1 MYGFRLWLGKCGF
14 LIFLTVFLLCNSL
27 VSFAALP
34 TPQVD
39 KGAYVMT
46 VASLSCGVAVEKFFP
61 TYFELY
67 KSYLEQAGDT
77 KTLNYLNNLEKL
89 SWGDTVTGIDSFT
102 KNLKAFYDKYMDYSI
117 APYPK
122 SIKFPC
128 KKTSYSGGWITDFDE
143 YYIFDTPFS
152 DVCTTAPAGYKYLFS
167 RWYATKESS
176 GDNAGR
182 IYNVKCNV
190 FVPTDYEVVGFFSHS
205 DSYFNGSLGP
215 LKNPSMKFF
224 RWDSSSNSRKLCNLK
239 YATTCYWAD
248 TGELYKK
255 DSSAVYFSDNFW
267 FLPRDLMNFP
277 VKRFSDIVYMDN
289 YLSKNGG
296 PYMYATGSEGIVYNG
311 TYGCL
316 DCYDS
321 SLSYVG
327 DSLILPPDN
336 DSAYDVLRDLFKNPI
351 PCDNIYTYAD
361 GISDRTGFSVGYPIP
376 YTVNYLYDGVPG
388 GSYSGEASSHDCLV
402 SSVPLQ
408 DKSGYRLSNSPYS
421 PALPF
426 TVSRTEANTITVNYE
441 SFEYPYSVQ
450 YYYDGELGLTKQ
462 LTVSSLTNTVSQVPA
477 ADKSGYRLADQAYTP
492 ALPMVIDDKNNV
504 IRVDYVSWAYPY
516 TVEYYYDGTLG
527 ETRKFFARSYANTVT
542 EVPEIGKAGYKL
554 ADSPYSPA
562 LPAVIDDTN
571 NVIRVD
577 YVSWNYPYTV
587 KYYFGSTLKEK
598 RQFSV
603 PSYNNVISNV
613 PLIESGVF
621 KLAESP
627 YKPALPVTINEDNNV
642 IEVHYVS
649 PAALSFSEEMDGT
662 VSNIKRVM
670 VSVIPRAAFFVLLSI
685 FIWFL
690 VKWIRKL
697 LEKG

>member
-1 MYGFRLWLGKCGF
+1 MSNLVRDLN
-14 LIFLTVFLLCNSL
+14 VF
-27 VSFAALP
+27 FD
-34 TPQVD
+34 TYVD
-39 KGAYVMT
+39 YDDSVY
-46 VASLSCGVAVEKFFP
+46 ERP
-61 TYFELY
+61 Y
-67 KSYLEQAGDT
+67 
-77 KTLNYLNNLEKL
+77 
-89 SWGDTVTGIDSFT
+89 SFT
-102 KNLKAFYDKYMDYSI
+102 
-117 APYPK
+117 
-122 SIKFPC
+122 FPC
-128 KKTSYSGGWITDFDE
+128 KSTTGTGMITNTYEKRIYS
-143 YYIFDTPFS
+143 TPFS
-152 DVCTTAPAGYKYLFS
+152 DVNSTPPPGYKYLFS
-167 RWYATKESS
+167 TWDAQEYTS
-176 GDNAGR
+176 GVDSGR
-182 IYNVKCNV
+182 FLNQKRNYFAPIGTEIIGYSDQEPTIYNY
-190 FVPTDYEVVGFFSHS
+190 PDDYGCT
-205 DSYFNGSLGP
+205 YFNFYS
-215 LKNPSMKFF
+215 
-224 RWDSSSNSRKLCNLK
+224 WDSDNKNLVKTKLMFS
-239 YATTCYWAD
+239 YTSYWAD
-248 TGELYKK
+248 TGSVIGKSSSFGEIDLIRFNDREISKIPFKVFCGTLYMNRYFNNPNNQFYVH
-255 DSSAVYFSDNFW
+255 SS
-267 FLPRDLMNFP
+267 PGECITR
-277 VKRFSDIVYMDN
+277 I
-289 YLSKNGG
+289 
-296 PYMYATGSEGIVYNG
+296 GSGFNRNIHE
-311 TYGCL
+311 TP
-316 DCYDS
+316 
-321 SLSYVG
+321 LSYVS
-327 DSLILPPDN
+327 DTFVLPVDNSSATTLYRSLINNKLP
-336 DSAYDVLRDLFKNPI
+336 STSI
-351 PCDNIYTYAD
+351 EEYTDALLE
-361 GISDRTGFSVGYPIP
+361 RTSFSVGYPLS
-376 YTVNYLYDGVPG
+376 YTVNYKYDGVQI
-388 GSYSGEASSHDCLV
+388 GSKTFTISSHNRLIQKVD
-402 SSVPLQ
+402 LQ
-408 DKSGYRLSNSPYS
+408 EKSGYRLSDNPYT
-421 PALPF
+421 PALPA
-426 TVSRTEANTITVNYE
+426 TLGPGLDTITVNYE

-450 YYYDGELGLTKQ
+450 YYYDGELGSTKQ

-577 YVSWNYPYTV
+577 YVSWNYFYTV

-598 RQFSV
+598 QQFSV

-627 YKPALPVTINEDNNV
+627 YKPALPATINEDNNV